1 MPILQHPGRGGVG
14 QQTGRNMNFLDL
26 FWHVLD
32 FAAPA
37 LLLGVISA
45 TAAKWLWRSALRTTP
60 WFDLGCWAAAASL
73 LACIAGL
80 VITGRDGKMV
90 TYVAMVLACAASL
103 WWRLRGR

>member
-1 MPILQHPGRGGVG
+1 
-14 QQTGRNMNFLDL
+14 MNFLDL
-26 FWHVLD
+26 VWHILD

-45 TAAKWLWRSALRTTP
+45 TAAKWLWRGPLRATSWLQLGASAAT
-60 WFDLGCWAAAASL
+60 ASL

-90 TYVAMVLACAASL
+90 TYAAMVLACAASL
-103 WWRLRGR
+103 WWRTRGR